1 MDTFTAGNNMQE
13 KLAQYYYNLGAELA
27 MQHSGLEKTA
37 FLKGLGRVLTRG
49 TPSDLI
55 AHFGKRNINSTIS
68 RLRPLGGKSIA
79 SGIGYTGLGTGLGI
93 GADMLAKSYGLPGIG
108 TTGSAMLGGVL
119 GKIFKDKRTLDLAKS
134 LTNAEKAVVAKNMA
148 YNPIRSTLYSGLGTM
163 NPAGALSDLY
173 TNAKVRKILGAK
185 TL

>member
-1 MDTFTAGNNMQE
+1 MQD
-13 KLAQYYYNLGAELA
+13 KLAQYYYNLGTELA

-49 TPSDLI
+49 TPQDLV
-55 AHFGKRNINSTIS
+55 AHFGKRNLANTIGKKDLANIIS

-79 SGIGYTGLGTGLGI
+79 TGVGYTGLGAGLGV
-93 GADMLAKSYGLPGIG
+93 GADVLATAYGLPGLG
-108 TTGSAMLGGVL
+108 TTGSAMFGGVL
-119 GKIFKDKRTLDLAKS
+119 GKMFKDKRTLDLARS
-134 LTNAEKAVVAKNMA
+134 LTKAEKALVAKNMT
-148 YNPIRSTLYSGLGTM
+148 YNPIRSSLYSGIGTM

-173 TNAKVRKILGAK
+173 TNSKVRNILGAK